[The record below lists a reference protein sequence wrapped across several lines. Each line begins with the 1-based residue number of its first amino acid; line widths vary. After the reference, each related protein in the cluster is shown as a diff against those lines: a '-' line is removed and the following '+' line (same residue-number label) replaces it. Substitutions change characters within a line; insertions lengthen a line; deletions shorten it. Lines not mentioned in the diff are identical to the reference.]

1 MSSTNDLIR
10 VAPDMAAHGGVL
22 TPTIRRDLADLNRQ
36 YLELA
41 LAPELSIDPRFAW
54 SDIVRSR
61 LAATDASTRARMAG
75 CPFALFEI
83 QLPSDHCPM
92 ARPAPLRV
100 EEGGAMV
107 AAGEPW
113 RARCLEFAQF
123 ALFLALRLTDAA
135 PLATRIALGLSPV
148 AELRLHEMCPS
159 EVAQFAAR
167 PDVVRPRW
175 PAHPRFWAMLQSAA
189 RPQRVPPAW
198 RQDRRSLS
206 GRVRHITLR
215 SRRRS
220 PNSPCKPFRCAS
232 SARPMAPECTR

>member
-1 MSSTNDLIR
+1 MVHFDHIWQETQVSSTSDFNR
-10 VAPDMAAHGGVL
+10 VAPEMASHGGVL

-54 SDIVRSR
+54 SDTVRSR
-61 LAATDASTRARMAG
+61 LVASDAPTLARMAT

-83 QLPSDHCPM
+83 QLPADH
-92 ARPAPLRV
+92 RPVTPLAPFRV
-100 EEGGAMV
+100 EEGVGV
-107 AAGEPW
+107 AAGGEPW
-113 RARCLEFAQF
+113 QARCLEFAQF

-159 EVAQFAAR
+159 EVAKFAAR

-175 PAHPRFWAMLQSAA
+175 PSHPRFWAMLQGAA
-189 RPQRVPPAW
+189 RIDSA
-198 RQDRRSLS
+198 SLLQS
-206 GRVRHITLR
+206 AHCLGICLLGPDLRTL
-215 SRRRS
+215 
-220 PNSPCKPFRCAS
+220 
-232 SARPMAPECTR
+232 APRLPRTR

>member
-1 MSSTNDLIR
+1 VSSTRGLIR
-10 VAPDMAAHGGVL
+10 VAPDIAAHGGVL

-41 LAPELSIDPRFAW
+41 VAPETSIDPRFAW
-54 SDIVRSR
+54 SDTVRSR
-61 LAATDASTRARMAG
+61 LAATDPATRARMAA

-83 QLPSDHCPM
+83 QLPADHDVV
-92 ARPAPLRV
+92 ARLAPLRV
-100 EEGGAMV
+100 EEGGAT
-107 AAGEPW
+107 AAGGESW
-113 RARCLEFAQF
+113 QARCLEFAQF

-175 PAHPRFWAMLQSAA
+175 PSHPRFWAMLHGAARIDSAPLLQSAHCLGICLLGPDLKA
-189 RPQRVPPAW
+189 LAPRA
-198 RQDRRSLS
+198 
-206 GRVRHITLR
+206 VR
-215 SRRRS
+215 
-220 PNSPCKPFRCAS
+220 
-232 SARPMAPECTR
+232 TR

>member
-1 MSSTNDLIR
+1 VSSTGDFTR
-10 VAPDMAAHGGVL
+10 FAPELAGHGGVL

-41 LAPELSIDPRFAW
+41 LAPELAVDPRFAW
-54 SDIVRSR
+54 CDAVRSR
-61 LAATDASTRARMAG
+61 LLGTDAATRARMAA

-83 QLPSDHCPM
+83 QLPADHR
-92 ARPAPLRV
+92 AGAPLAPFRV
-100 EEGGAMV
+100 EEGGTTAV
-107 AAGEPW
+107 AGEPW

-159 EVAQFAAR
+159 EVAHFAAG

-175 PAHPRFWAMLQSAA
+175 PSHPRFWAMLQGAARIDSAA
-189 RPQRVPPAW
+189 LLQSAHCLGICLLGPDLKALAPRP
-198 RQDRRSLS
+198 
-206 GRVRHITLR
+206 
-215 SRRRS
+215 
-220 PNSPCKPFRCAS
+220 
-232 SARPMAPECTR
+232 TRTR